1 MLRVIKGAIS
11 VARKVN
17 FISRLTFAIQIATE
31 NKRASSQLLSLTS
44 ICNVCPQAE
53 GLGAAYGLLRKGP
66 GLTSRSCPASSQRE
80 V

>member
-1 MLRVIKGAIS
+1 MVLRVIKGAIS

-17 FISRLTFAIQIATE
+17 FISRLTFAIQIPTE

-53 GLGAAYGLLRKGP
+53 GLGGCLWAPQERARPDQQELP
-66 GLTSRSCPASSQRE
+66 C
-80 V
+80 